1 MKVMKAHLLKTRLG
15 WLSIGITFV
24 LSCCFLISSAKTAL
38 SQIQVRTDL
47 VVVPVSVKGPN
58 GDFVTG
64 LAKEDFRVLEDGRQ
78 QSILN
83 FDSDPQP
90 MSIAVIIDDGVTN
103 NALQR
108 VAPLLFVISAGFT
121 PDDEAAVFRFDQ
133 IVDRLSDFSN
143 DPKQLEK
150 SFKVISKIAEAY
162 PVGQQELITG
172 GPGWLRSTLRIFDY
186 GNKTGSDNRVIH
198 NAVYEAANALKS
210 RPGDRRRI
218 ILLIS
223 DGQGA
228 GKNNVHSLDQNTDL
242 LLRNNI
248 QVFAVS
254 TEYGRFG
261 SFGALSSYANVTGGD
276 VRDGQSQGAMEHA
289 FNQITEEAR
298 RQYVLGYRSRN
309 NEGTPGEFRTI
320 EVKMRQPDL
329 KVTHRKGYAWYS
341 TP

>member
-1 MKVMKAHLLKTRLG
+1 MKIKTATSR
-15 WLSIGITFV
+15 WEWISIGLV
-24 LSCCFLISSAKTAL
+24 ALLALLILGSSASTSL
-38 SQIQVRTDL
+38 SQNQIQVRTDL
-47 VVVPVSVKGPN
+47 VVVPVTVRGSD
-58 GDFVTG
+58 GDFVSG
-64 LAKEDFRVLEDGRQ
+64 LSKEDFLVYEDGKPQ
-78 QSILN
+78 PILN

-90 MSIAVIIDDGVTN
+90 MSIAVIVDDALPN

-108 VAPLLFVISAGFT
+108 VAPLLYVINASVT
-121 PDDEAAVFRFDQ
+121 PDDEVAVFRFDQ
-133 IVDRLSDFSN
+133 IVDRISDFSS

-150 SFKVISKIAEAY
+150 SFKVISKIAEAH

-198 NAVYEAANALKS
+198 NAVYEAANALKGRS
-210 RPGDRRRI
+210 TDRRRV

-223 DGQGA
+223 DGQGT
-228 GKNNVHSLDQNTDL
+228 GKGNTHSLDQNTDL

-254 TEYGRFG
+254 TEYARFG

-276 VRDGQSQGAMEHA
+276 VRDGQSQSAMEHS

-309 NEGTPGEFRTI
+309 TEGTPGEFRTI
-320 EVKMRQPDL
+320 DVKMRESDL
-329 KVTHRKGYAWYS
+329 KVNHRKGYAWYS
-341 TP
+341 PQ

>member
-1 MKVMKAHLLKTRLG
+1 LFAIVAAA
-15 WLSIGITFV
+15 
-24 LSCCFLISSAKTAL
+24 LIFSARTAL
-38 SQIQVRTDL
+38 SQIQIRTDL
-47 VVVPVSVKGPN
+47 VVVPVSVKGSD

-64 LAKEDFRVLEDGRQ
+64 LNKEDFTIYEDGKQ

-90 MSIAVIIDDGVTN
+90 MSCAVVIDDGVPN

-108 VAPLLFVISAGFT
+108 VAPLLYVISAGFM
-121 PDDEAAVFRFDQ
+121 PEDEVAIYRYDHV
-133 IVDRLSDFSN
+133 VDRISDFSN
-143 DPKQLEK
+143 DPKQFEK
-150 SFKVISKIAEAY
+150 SFKVISRIADGY

-172 GPGWLRSTLRIFDY
+172 GPGWLRSMLRVFDY

-198 NAVYEAANALKS
+198 NAVYEAANALKD
-210 RPGDRRRI
+210 RTGDRRRI

-228 GKNNVHSLDQNTDL
+228 GKANDHSLDQNTDL

-254 TEYGRFG
+254 TEYARFG
-261 SFGALSSYANVTGGD
+261 SFGALSSYASATGGD
-276 VRDGQSQGAMEHA
+276 VRDGQSQSTMEHA

-298 RQYVLGYRSRN
+298 RQYVIGYRSRN
-309 NEGTPGEFRTI
+309 NEGSPGEFRTI
-320 EVKMRQPDL
+320 EVKMRQPNL

-341 TP
+341 AQ

>member
-1 MKVMKAHLLKTRLG
+1 MKSIFSRTRAG
-15 WLSIGITFV
+15 WLSICITFV
-24 LSCCFLISSAKTAL
+24 LSCCILISSAKTAV

-47 VVVPVSVKGPN
+47 VAVPVSVKGSD

-64 LAKEDFRVLEDGRQ
+64 LEKEDFKVLEDGKQ

-90 MSIAVIIDDGVTN
+90 MSVAVIIDDGVAN

-108 VAPLLFVISAGFT
+108 VAPLLFVITAGFT
-121 PDDEAAVFRFDQ
+121 PDDEVAVFRFNQ
-133 IVDRLSDFSN
+133 IVDRLSDFSS
-143 DPKQLEK
+143 DPKELEK
-150 SFKVISKIAEAY
+150 SFKVISTIADAH
-162 PVGQQELITG
+162 PSGQQELITG
-172 GPGWLRSTLRIFDY
+172 GPGWLRSTLRVFDF
-186 GNKTGSDNRVIH
+186 GNKTGNDNRVIH
-198 NAVYEAANALKS
+198 NAVYEAANALKNRS
-210 RPGDRRRI
+210 NDRRRI

-223 DGQGA
+223 DGQGV
-228 GKNNVHSLDQNTDL
+228 GKGNVHSLDQNTDL

-254 TEYGRFG
+254 TEYARFG
-261 SFGALSSYANVTGGD
+261 SFGPLSSYANVTGGD
-276 VRDGQSQGAMEHA
+276 VRDGQSQVSMEHA

-320 EVKMRQPDL
+320 EVRMRQPNL

-341 TP
+341 TQ